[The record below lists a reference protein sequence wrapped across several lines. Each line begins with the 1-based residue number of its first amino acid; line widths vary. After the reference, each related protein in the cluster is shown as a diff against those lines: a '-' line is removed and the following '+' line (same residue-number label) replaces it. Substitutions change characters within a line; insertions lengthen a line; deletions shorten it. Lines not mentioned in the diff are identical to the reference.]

1 MGTSTFLLD
10 QTTGLT
16 AGFVSEVTTDVKGNV
31 TTKIYDKTNR
41 LSQVN
46 DGATVQASYLYYAD
60 GSQQQVTY
68 ASGAKEVYTYYKN
81 NLLKLK

>member
-1 MGTSTFLLD
+1 M
-10 QTTGLT
+10 
-16 AGFVSEVTTDVKGNV
+16 